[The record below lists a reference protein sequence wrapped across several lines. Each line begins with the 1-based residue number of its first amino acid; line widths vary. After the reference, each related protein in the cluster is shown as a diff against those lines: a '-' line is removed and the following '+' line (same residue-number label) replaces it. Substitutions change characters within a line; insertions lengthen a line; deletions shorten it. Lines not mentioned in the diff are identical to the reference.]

1 MRSKQALW
9 KTAKIGLLLFTAA
22 AVVFL
27 VRHCFGVYLT
37 PIEWNCRARLILDD
51 GTEYPQ
57 VVPVRI
63 KAGFY
68 RYTVHAGIRSDY
80 LNLTASVRDKEL
92 FDGSVVYCFND
103 WQWQW
108 AAQDRTE
115 QGFGHIDRQAVF
127 TDFGTNKKNPAF
139 VFCIDDVSKITDGG
153 APGRRG
159 LLIAPKWN
167 TDRTEDIVQ
176 SLAADPDTGA
186 AGFLKDYGLSARIW
200 ESRRTNTV
208 IPAIAGSHALP

>member
-1 MRSKQALW
+1 M
-9 KTAKIGLLLFTAA
+9 
-22 AVVFL
+22 
-27 VRHCFGVYLT
+27 Y
-37 PIEWNCRARLILDD
+37 
-51 GTEYPQ
+51 
-57 VVPVRI
+57 
-63 KAGFY
+63 
-68 RYTVHAGIRSDY
+68 
-80 LNLTASVRDKEL
+80 
-92 FDGSVVYCFND
+92 
-103 WQWQW
+103 
-108 AAQDRTE
+108 
-115 QGFGHIDRQAVF
+115 
-127 TDFGTNKKNPAF
+127 
-139 VFCIDDVSKITDGG
+139 DDVSKITDGG